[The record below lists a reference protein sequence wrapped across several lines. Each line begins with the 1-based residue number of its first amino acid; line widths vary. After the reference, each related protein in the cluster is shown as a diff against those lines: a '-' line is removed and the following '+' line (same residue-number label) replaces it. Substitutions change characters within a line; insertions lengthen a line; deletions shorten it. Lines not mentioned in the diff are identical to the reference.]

1 MAEVTVLQ
9 LAERLSIPPDRLLQ
23 QMKDAGLPH
32 QEQGDAINDDQQS
45 QLLTHLRGV
54 HGESPKPRNK
64 ITLKRRETSTLRAGR
79 STVNVQVRK
88 KRTIVRKPVEPEP
101 VEEPVLE
108 EPEAPAVEAADVV
121 AQAEAPEVADVLPET
136 AEAEESPVEEATPE
150 APAAEPEEAA
160 EPEAAEAE
168 AEPEAAEAP
177 VEEAPAEEAEE
188 PVPAEDVEVA
198 EPEVAEAPTPVEAE
212 VAKPVAEAP
221 PSKRKIDFANVEAL
235 RRAAHAEAV
244 AETERRKEETKR
256 KAQELA
262 DKKAAEEAKRQA
274 AADAA
279 AAKRQQEAERE
290 RRELE
295 ESKVSDRK
303 DRRDRHDLDEGDKEN
318 KVSGGAGRRR
328 GAAGRRK
335 NELAHLLDD
344 VDNVPSAPGKRT
356 LGLRAGGRARRAAAP
371 LRKVSVQGFN
381 APTADI
387 KREVEV
393 GEAITIAQLSQKMS
407 VKAGDLIKTLMSLGT
422 MANINQMIDQDTA
435 VLLVEEY
442 GHTVK
447 LIDADAAEK
456 ELEESVIYEGE
467 GVSRA
472 PVVTVMGH
480 VDHGKT
486 SLLDYIRQASVV
498 DGESGGIT
506 QHIGAYRAAT
516 KHGEIC
522 FIDTPGHAA
531 FTAMR
536 ARGADCTDVVV
547 LVVAADDGVMPQTE
561 EAVQHAKGAEVP
573 IVVAVNKM
581 DVEGADPERVKNEL
595 AARDVIPEEW
605 GGDTQFIQVSAMTGE
620 GIDDL
625 LEAILLQAEL
635 QELTAVPDGPATG
648 VVLESQLDKGRGV
661 VATLLVQNGTLKQGD
676 IVVAGQEHGRVR
688 AINDESGKKIKTAG
702 PSTPVSILGLS
713 SPPGAGDSFLVATDD
728 KKAREVAQLRSDKA
742 NDARLSANAPAS
754 LDNLLENFGAPGAQ
768 FLNVVVKADVRG
780 SLEAITSSLL
790 ALGNDEVKVNVV
802 GSGVGA
808 ITETDANYA
817 ITADAVIFGFNV
829 RADNAARKLIEREGL
844 DLRYYKVIYDI
855 VDDVR
860 DALSGMLSPEVR
872 EEIVGIAEVRQV
884 FSSRKLGQIA
894 GCMVT
899 EGTVSRNK
907 KIRVLRDNVVIYEG
921 ELESLRHFK
930 EEVADISRGSEC
942 GIGVRNY
949 NDVREGDQ
957 IEVFDTREV
966 ARAL

>member
-9 LAERLSIPPDRLLQ
+9 LAEKLSIPPDRLLQ

-32 QEQGDAINDDQQS
+32 GEQGDAINEDQQAM
-45 QLLTHLRGV
+45 LLTHLRGV
-54 HGESPKPRNK
+54 HGETPEKSRNK
-64 ITLKRRETSTLRAGR
+64 ITLKRRESTTLRSGR

-88 KRTIVRKPVEPEP
+88 KRTIVRRPVEEPEPAPEPVAEEEPQVEELP
-101 VEEPVLE
+101 VEEPV
-108 EPEAPAVEAADVV
+108 A
-121 AQAEAPEVADVLPET
+121 EVAEV
-136 AEAEESPVEEATPE
+136 AEL
-150 APAAEPEEAA
+150 
-160 EPEAAEAE
+160 AE
-168 AEPEAAEAP
+168 AEPVVEAP
-177 VEEAPAEEAEE
+177 VEEAPE
-188 PVPAEDVEVA
+188 PEV
-198 EPEVAEAPTPVEAE
+198 PEVAEEVAADAEPVEVVEEAE
-212 VAKPVAEAP
+212 AEPEPEPEPVAEAEP
-221 PSKRKIDFANVEAL
+221 EPVKAEKAAEAPVKPRVDLSNVEAV
-235 RRAAHAEAV
+235 RRAAHAESV
-244 AETERRKEETKR
+244 AKAERRKEATR
-256 KAQELA
+256 LKAQELA
-262 DKKAAEEAKRQA
+262 EKKAAEEAKRQA
-274 AADAA
+274 VADAA
-279 AAKRQQEAERE
+279 AAKRKEDAERE

-303 DRRDRHDLDEGDKEN
+303 DRRDRHDLDEGDEDKS
-318 KVSGGAGRRR
+318 KVRGRAGR
-328 GAAGRRK
+328 GRK
-335 NELAHLLDD
+335 NEMANLLDD
-344 VDNVPSAPGKRT
+344 VDEVPAAAAQKRT

-371 LRKVSVQGFN
+371 LRKVSVQRFN

-387 KREVEV
+387 TRDVEI
-393 GEAITIAQLSQKMS
+393 GETISIAQLSQKMS
-407 VKAGDLIKTLMSLGT
+407 VKAGDLIKTLMNLGT
-422 MANINQMIDQDTA
+422 MANINESIDQDTA
-435 VLLVEEY
+435 MLLVEEF
-442 GHTVK
+442 GHVARP
-447 LIDADAAEK
+447 IDVNAAEK

-467 GVSRA
+467 GEARA

-486 SLLDYIRQASVV
+486 SLLDYIRKASVV

-506 QHIGAYRAAT
+506 QHIGAYRANT
-516 KHGEIC
+516 DHGEIC

-561 EAVQHAKGAEVP
+561 EAVQHAKGAQVP

-605 GGDTQFIQVSAMTGE
+605 GGDTQFIPVSAMTGQ
-620 GIDDL
+620 GINEL

-635 QELTAVPDGPATG
+635 QELVAVPEGPASG

-676 IVVAGQEHGRVR
+676 VVVAGQEFGRVR
-688 AINDESGKKIKTAG
+688 AIHDENGTKSKSAG

-713 SPPGAGDSFLVATDD
+713 SPPGAGDSFLVAKDD
-728 KKAREVAQLRSDKA
+728 KKAREVAQLRADKA
-742 NDARLSANAPAS
+742 NEERLSANGPAS
-754 LDNLLENFGAPGAQ
+754 LDSLNFGAPGTE
-768 FLNVVVKADVRG
+768 FLNIVVKADVRG
-780 SLEAITSSLL
+780 SLEAITTSLM

-802 GSGVGA
+802 YSGVGA
-808 ITETDANYA
+808 ITESDANYA
-817 ITADAVIFGFNV
+817 ITAGAVMFGFNV
-829 RADNAARKLIEREGL
+829 RADNAARKLIERESI

-860 DALSGMLSPEVR
+860 DALTGMLSPEVR
-872 EEIVGIAEVRQV
+872 EEIVGIAEVREV

-894 GCMVT
+894 GCMVI

-907 KIRVLRDNVVIYEG
+907 RIRVLRDNVVIFEG

-949 NDVREGDQ
+949 NDVRAGDQ